1 MRSTPERA
9 SDRTNEHDASSMM
22 DNLGVAESSTAN
34 RPTRPWCLFHCG
46 SASYAFGL
54 ESVAEAVE
62 VECLV
67 RLPQSPPRVL
77 GMCTLRREVVP
88 VIGLDRHD
96 GELSLHDAAMSKV
109 LVLILRSARGT
120 WAVRINAEGTVV
132 AEEPLEETAPAGDC
146 DGLAF
151 LGTVRRGDA
160 GYAIIDPETTWRN
173 VRQSVENWYCEHP
186 GRDTAA
192 KGQGQASTLAAPSAR

>member
-1 MRSTPERA
+1 
-9 SDRTNEHDASSMM
+9 M
-22 DNLGVAESSTAN
+22 DNLGVAESSPVN

-46 SASYAFGL
+46 PASYAFGL

-77 GMCTLRREVVP
+77 GMCTLRREVIP

-96 GELSLHDAAMSKV
+96 AELTLYAAASKV
-109 LVLILRSARGT
+109 LVLILRSAHGT

-132 AEEPLEETAPAGDC
+132 AEEPLEESAPAGDSA
-146 DGLAF
+146 GLAF

-160 GYAIIDPETTWRN
+160 GYAVIDPETTWRN

-186 GRDTAA
+186 GLDTAA
-192 KGQGQASTLAAPSAR
+192 KGQGQASTLAAPCAR